1 MSWLMEDTDFLAGLK
16 GDFAGYLRLFRTHEK
31 RHGTGRRMFIQA
43 CVLSGCDYVPSL
55 PGVGIV
61 GAFKMIVQAADRGG
75 EKLRGQSQN

>member
-1 MSWLMEDTDFLAGLK
+1 MRGDQHELAGLK